1 MPETTPDSSAGT
13 AAAAADPAIA
23 ADPAGPADPTS
34 TAEPDP
40 GRGAAAGAGVAAEP
54 HRGSAPSSTAQLG
67 PVATS
72 LIGVADLVIDLIVLA
87 VAGAILGGLISA
99 GASLVVILG
108 LGLLVLALIPWFL
121 RGYSI
126 VERHRT
132 GAVYCVDI
140 PALPRR
146 RTPRTGF
153 AGVLHQW
160 WLDASDSTPWRALA
174 HLIVSTVVSWVF
186 ATIALLGTGVGIGV
200 LVASATG
207 SLAAD
212 AERAPDWTA
221 LVPDWAVVVIGV
233 GLLVLGLIAALAY
246 GPLDRSLSRGIL
258 GASRAAILQ
267 RRVDAVNEQ
276 RTSAVAAAEH
286 QRTSIERDLHDGV
299 QPRLVSV
306 AMTLGMAKSKLDSD
320 PAEARELIETAH
332 TETKD
337 AITELRR
344 LARGLH
350 PAVLEDRGLDAAL
363 SAIVARSPVPVTLD
377 VDLPTRCSSQAEA
390 VVYFAV
396 SEAIAN
402 IAKHAR
408 ASRCSVRVDRV
419 GDRVV
424 ATVTDDG
431 IGGAVVGAA
440 GAPAIS
446 AGGLAGIRDRAVA
459 AGGSLRVSSPI
470 GGPTVITVEVPCAS

>member
-1 MPETTPDSSAGT
+1 M
-13 AAAAADPAIA
+13 
-23 ADPAGPADPTS
+23 PADPPTEPAA
-34 TAEPDP
+34 AESA
-40 GRGAAAGAGVAAEP
+40 GAAPQPATVAPEPQHAPTGA
-54 HRGSAPSSTAQLG
+54 APAPKPLG
-67 PVATS
+67 PLATS
-72 LIGVADLVIDLIVLA
+72 LIGVADLAIDLVVLA
-87 VAGAILGGLISA
+87 VAGGLVVALLSTGVPLIPVLGIGLI
-99 GASLVVILG
+99 VIALG
-108 LGLLVLALIPWFL
+108 VWVL
-121 RGYSI
+121 RGYDW
-126 VERHRT
+126 VERRRT
-132 GAVYCVDI
+132 GAVYGIDI
-140 PALPRR
+140 PGLPRR
-146 RTPRTGF
+146 RTPRAGFTGF
-153 AGVLHQW
+153 LHQC

-174 HLIVSTVVSWVF
+174 HLVASTVVAWVF
-186 ATIALLGTGVGIGV
+186 AFIALTGIGV
-200 LVASATG
+200 GAGILLALG
-207 SLAAD
+207 SLGGD
-212 AERAPDWTA
+212 RPLNDW
-221 LVPDWAVVVIGV
+221 LAVVPPS
-233 GLLVLGLIAALAY
+233 LLPVVAITAIALGLAAALSY
-246 GPLDRSLSRGIL
+246 GFVDRGLTRGIL

-267 RRVDAVNEQ
+267 REVAAVSAQ

-306 AMTLGMAKSKLDSD
+306 AMTLGMAKAKLDTE
-320 PAEARELIETAH
+320 PEAARALIDEAH

-377 VDLPTRCSSQAEA
+377 VDLPERCDSQAEA
-390 VVYFAV
+390 VLYFAV

-424 ATVTDDG
+424 ATITDDG
-431 IGGAVVGAA
+431 IGGAVVGAV

-446 AGGLAGIRDRAVA
+446 AGGLAGIRDRAAA
-459 AGGSLRVSSPI
+459 AGGALRVSSPT